1 MDELNNKNTITPPEA
16 PTPEEQN
23 TAVPAEVVNEPAEP
37 AENEVIEDYSGM
49 PKWKAALL
57 KCLPMIIVLVCT
69 GLFMWGIKAVIGI
82 FYAPHDEVF
91 TKENGG
97 EKYVVVQC
105 TQTPSTYYY
114 VYNEDFVFNEEEYDN
129 VAGEHNDAHL
139 HKVPEVYFV
148 LNESAPDMEN
158 VTVKLLLE
166 GNGLKV
172 FQFGEFILY
181 RLEGQYG
188 VFAPLREYT
197 DSATSRK
204 NDLYVVRQ
212 LMKNNDHEKFEPP
225 YELDQ
230 DFLSILERLEWHLDT
245 QYIEDN

>member
-1 MDELNNKNTITPPEA
+1 MDELNKNKDTEETEGNTEVVEAEA
-16 PTPEEQN
+16 PAEE
-23 TAVPAEVVNEPAEP
+23 A
-37 AENEVIEDYSGM
+37 VIEDYSGM
-49 PKWKAALL
+49 PKWKAAFL

-69 GLFMWGIKAVIGI
+69 GLFMWGIKVVIGI

-91 TKENGG
+91 IKENGD

-105 TQTPSTYYY
+105 TQTPSSYFY
-114 VYNEDFVFNEEEYDN
+114 VYNEDFVYNEAEYDN
-129 VAGEHNDAHL
+129 VAGEHDDAHL
-139 HKVPEVYFV
+139 HKIPEVYFV
-148 LNESAPDMEN
+148 LNETAPDMKTT
-158 VTVKLLLE
+158 TVKLLLE

-197 DSATSRK
+197 ESATSRK

-212 LMKNNDHEKFEPP
+212 LLKDDAYQKFEPP
-225 YELDQ
+225 YELDESFQ
-230 DFLSILERLEWHLDT
+230 SILERLEWHLDT
-245 QYIEDN
+245 EYVEDN